1 MVGRRGR
8 RSLIEKRKYAHI
20 KLVRTKNVEFDVK
33 RTGFEDIDFIHN
45 ALPELN
51 LEDVDMHTE
60 MFGKRMEAPIIIEA
74 ITGGFDR
81 AKDINKRLAKAAQEH
96 GIAMGLGSM
105 RAMIEKPDLGYT
117 FKVRDV
123 APDIPLIGN
132 IGIAQAIT
140 MESERVDDALKEVDA
155 DALAIHLNPAQEVIQ
170 PEGDREFRG
179 GEEAIERLA
188 KELSVPVIVKEVGSG
203 LSDDVAKRVKRLGVK
218 MLDTGGAGGTSWTKI
233 EYYRNRASVPGFEE
247 WGIPTVLSVLMCSRY
262 LPTIASGGVRSGID
276 VAKAI
281 ALGARYAGAA
291 LPFVRAKDPGKLV
304 EIWKSQ
310 LRTVML
316 LTGSATLKQLD
327 KSKIMV
333 YGRTAE
339 LLRYAIM

>member
-1 MVGRRGR
+1 M
-8 RSLIEKRKYAHI
+8 
-20 KLVRTKNVEFDVK
+20 
-33 RTGFEDIDFIHN
+33 
-45 ALPELN
+45 
-51 LEDVDMHTE
+51 
-60 MFGKRMEAPIIIEA
+60 
-74 ITGGFDR
+74 
-81 AKDINKRLAKAAQEH
+81 
-96 GIAMGLGSM
+96 
-105 RAMIEKPDLGYT
+105 
-117 FKVRDV
+117 
-123 APDIPLIGN
+123 
-132 IGIAQAIT
+132 
-140 MESERVDDALKEVDA
+140 
-155 DALAIHLNPAQEVIQ
+155 
-170 PEGDREFRG
+170 
-179 GEEAIERLA
+179 
-188 KELSVPVIVKEVGSG
+188 
-203 LSDDVAKRVKRLGVK
+203 SDDVAKRVKRLGVK